1 MDLLMQGLVLMVIG
15 MATVFA
21 FLVLMIVAMNRSA
34 AFFKKFAH
42 LFPEEEA
49 TSAKAAS
56 ATAASTRSGKRGPG
70 SMISAGPP
78 NSGFHSRSSASTTDR
93 SRCGACHP
101 DAFKIPSQSVGI
113 GHYRSSNRIGTPISR
128 DFE

>member
-42 LFPEEEA
+42 LFPEEVN
-49 TSAKAAS
+49 TPSKAAS
-56 ATAASTRSGKRGPG
+56 AMDPAAEVAIALAAIKAKRG
-70 SMISAGPP
+70 
-78 NSGFHSRSSASTTDR
+78 
-93 SRCGACHP
+93 
-101 DAFKIPSQSVGI
+101 
-113 GHYRSSNRIGTPISR
+113 
-128 DFE
+128 